1 MHLNN
6 RLSNYMRRNLI
17 EWQGEIDEVTIIVK
31 LLTHGTYKY
40 KSQMHFAKGEK
51 PNSRLP
57 TM

>member
-1 MHLNN
+1 
-6 RLSNYMRRNLI
+6 MRRNLI